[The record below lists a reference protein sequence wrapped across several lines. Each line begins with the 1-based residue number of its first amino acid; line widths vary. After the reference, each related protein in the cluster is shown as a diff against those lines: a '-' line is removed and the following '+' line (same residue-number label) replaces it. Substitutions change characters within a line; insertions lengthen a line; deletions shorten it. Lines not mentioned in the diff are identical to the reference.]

1 VNYSIRG
8 FFMRGRMGG
17 MNESERNA
25 LSRKLA
31 GLDQR
36 IAENEEFIFALDDDA
51 WAQAE
56 KSLGKLLELRRQVE
70 WELMA
75 Q

>member
-1 VNYSIRG
+1 
-8 FFMRGRMGG
+8 MAG
-17 MNESERNA
+17 MNESERNE

-31 GLDQR
+31 ELDQR
-36 IAENEEFIFALDDDA
+36 NTENEEFIFALDDDV

-70 WELMA
+70 WELMPE
-75 Q
+75 